1 MKNYSFIR
9 KCTALLFSGILLI
22 TSLYAKTDNKTGILP
37 DSGIA
42 SNHAFQAG
50 EKISYTVFYNVVGII
65 YLNAGTATF
74 TTTNETML
82 NSEVYHV
89 IGEGTTNSKYDWI
102 FKVRDRYETYFNASD
117 LKPLKFREH
126 VSEGKYSRHE
136 EVKFNQHA
144 NTVITNKSVYAVPEN
159 VQDAISIMYYARDI
173 NYGQYQTGS
182 RIPVS
187 MFIDNKVYKMYIQ
200 YIGRETIK
208 TKYGK
213 FNAIK
218 LKPLLLKGN
227 DSEDNEKSLDGSIFE
242 GSEKMT
248 IWITDDPNHIPVRIE
263 SPIAVGRV
271 KVDLMQYENLKYS
284 LTSLNR

>member
-1 MKNYSFIR
+1 VYAR
-9 KCTALLFSGILLI
+9 K
-22 TSLYAKTDNKTGILP
+22 DNKTCIPL
-37 DSGIA
+37 DSGVT

-50 EKISYTVFYNVVGII
+50 EKISYTVFYNVIGIYI
-65 YLNAGTATF
+65 NAGTATF
-74 TTTNETML
+74 TTTNETMQ

-89 IGEGTTNSKYDWI
+89 IGEGATNSKYDWI

-117 LKPLKFREH
+117 LKPLKFRRH
-126 VSEGKYSRHE
+126 ISEGKYNKHE
-136 EVKFNQHA
+136 EVTFNQQT
-144 NTVITNKSVYAVPEN
+144 NTVVTNKGVYAVPEN
-159 VQDAISIMYYARDI
+159 VQDVISIMYYARDI

-182 RIPVS
+182 RIPIS
-187 MFIDNKVYKMYIQ
+187 MFIDNKVYRMYIH

-213 FNAIK
+213 FDAIK

-227 DSEDNEKSLDGSIFE
+227 VSEDDEKLLEESVFE

-248 IWITDDPNHIPVRIE
+248 IWVTDDSNHIPVRIE

-284 LTSLNR
+284 LTALNR